1 MQNANIGLV
10 DITLTC
16 HFEVK
21 DAEVF
26 GGAGSVGYTSVALKH
41 AKAADQLVG
50 IINNSVQCEGFLYA
64 QRKSTA
70 DLLGVPI
77 EFITPIDGSVILKRL
92 EECGRVCY
100 KSEGKITDDSAPKFV
115 AGIIKR
121 GHEAVLEHCSFTV
134 KFICDRGVS
143 HEIVRHRLASYCQ
156 ESTRYCNYGRDQFG
170 SEITVIE
177 PCYLNENTFAYDEW
191 KEACRRAETAYFNLL
206 NWGLSPQEARAVL
219 PNSLKTEVVMT
230 ANIREWRH
238 FLRLRTFTGAH
249 PQIREIATPL
259 LRELQQIVPVCFDD
273 ILPKEN

>member
-70 DLLGVPI
+70 DLLGVPV
-77 EFITPIDGSVILKRL
+77 ECVRAITYD
-92 EECGRVCY
+92 
-100 KSEGKITDDSAPKFV
+100 
-115 AGIIKR
+115 
-121 GHEAVLEHCSFTV
+121 
-134 KFICDRGVS
+134 
-143 HEIVRHRLASYCQ
+143 
-156 ESTRYCNYGRDQFG
+156 
-170 SEITVIE
+170 
-177 PCYLNENTFAYDEW
+177 ENTFAYDEW

-238 FLRLRTFTGAH
+238 FLRLRTSTGAH

-259 LRELQQIVPVCFDD
+259 LRELQRIVPICFDD
-273 ILPKEN
+273 ILPKEGEQ

>member
-70 DLLGVPI
+70 DLLGVPV
-77 EFITPIDGSVILKRL
+77 ECVRAITYDQYEAATG
-92 EECGRVCY
+92 
-100 KSEGKITDDSAPKFV
+100 DD
-115 AGIIKR
+115 
-121 GHEAVLEHCSFTV
+121 E
-134 KFICDRGVS
+134 
-143 HEIVRHRLASYCQ
+143 
-156 ESTRYCNYGRDQFG
+156 
-170 SEITVIE
+170 
-177 PCYLNENTFAYDEW
+177 
-191 KEACRRAETAYFNLL
+191 
-206 NWGLSPQEARAVL
+206 
-219 PNSLKTEVVMT
+219 TEVVMT

-238 FLRLRTFTGAH
+238 FLRLRTSTGAH
-249 PQIREIATPL
+249 PQIREVATPL
-259 LRELQQIVPVCFDD
+259 LRELQRIVPVCFDD
-273 ILPKEN
+273 ILPKEADHETS

>member
-64 QRKSTA
+64 QRKNTA
-70 DLLGVPI
+70 DLLGVPV
-77 EFITPIDGSVILKRL
+77 ECVRAITYDQ
-92 EECGRVCY
+92 Y
-100 KSEGKITDDSAPKFV
+100 
-115 AGIIKR
+115 
-121 GHEAVLEHCSFTV
+121 EAAT
-134 KFICDRGVS
+134 
-143 HEIVRHRLASYCQ
+143 
-156 ESTRYCNYGRDQFG
+156 
-170 SEITVIE
+170 
-177 PCYLNENTFAYDEW
+177 ENDE
-191 KEACRRAETAYFNLL
+191 
-206 NWGLSPQEARAVL
+206 
-219 PNSLKTEVVMT
+219 TEVVMT

-238 FLRLRTFTGAH
+238 FLRLRTSTGAH

-273 ILPKEN
+273 ILPKEADHETS